1 MAANK
6 KSGNSLYKKLFF
18 ISLVLLIILGIL
30 YINKTGNKKVDGNIE
45 QLEQRIKAQNEEM
58 KVLNEIFSAESKWIS
73 SGELAK
79 AIKDLEEIDKEYSSS
94 KIKNRIKAF
103 KKMQEELASDTLSI
117 QEYKVRIRSGN
128 QSIDQLKKQNDSL
141 NDVVDNKLDQLV
153 SKNDSLKNLLQ
164 KKQKALDRK
173 ENIQV
178 ITFKSS
184 KGDEVHYL
192 GEVKNGKAN
201 GGGVGIWRTGSIY
214 RGQWKNNKRH
224 GEGVFEWA
232 DGQKY
237 EGDFKNDVRT
247 GEGTYYWPSGERY
260 EGEFKNNRREGEGTL
275 YDPDGN
281 VSFEGKWKNDEPV
294 VK

>member
-1 MAANK
+1 MAASK

-18 ISLVLLIILGIL
+18 ISLALLVILGIL
-30 YINKTGNKKVDGNIE
+30 YINKTSNNKKVTINE
-45 QLEQRIKAQNEEM
+45 LEQKIKSQNEEI
-58 KVLNEIFSAESKWIS
+58 KILNEIFLAESNWIS
-73 SGELAK
+73 GGELAK
-79 AIKDLEEIDKEYSSS
+79 AIKKLEDIDKAYSSS

-117 QEYKVRIRSGN
+117 QQYKVRIRSRN
-128 QSIDQLKKQNDSL
+128 RTIDQLKKQNDSL
-141 NDVVDNKLDQLV
+141 NDIVDDKLNQLEDE
-153 SKNDSLKNLLQ
+153 NESLKSSVQ
-164 KKQKALDRK
+164 KKQKALNRK

-201 GGGVGIWRTGSIY
+201 GGGTGIWRTGSIY

-224 GEGVFEWA
+224 GKGIFEWA

-237 EGDFKNDVRT
+237 EGDFKNDVRS

-281 VSFEGKWKNDEPV
+281 VSFDGQWKNDEPV